1 MKGSTERNILCPT
14 FTGAYILE
22 NQVHRNHLQRYMRLL
37 KIFYSYLFQKY
48 RNVLSYD
55 GVSLLPVSSKSQEKF
70 TNKLSVIDGHAQKC
84 SNANLPFLIRS

>member
-14 FTGAYILE
+14 FTSAYILE
-22 NQVHRNHLQRYMRLL
+22 NQVHRNHLQRYMCLL

-48 RNVLSYD
+48 RNVLSYN
-55 GVSLLPVSSKSQEKF
+55 GVSLLPVSGKSQEKF

-84 SNANLPFLIRS
+84 SNANLPFLIHS